1 MHGDLP
7 KATPVNRFH
16 LLALS
21 IAAALQPGL
30 ASADAA
36 ADAGADLAAKAR
48 ELDVISVIGEGE
60 TRQVQVLS
68 ISELE
73 RSTPGTSPLKVMSRL
88 PGVNFTASDPFGA
101 YEWSTRITVR
111 GFNQNQLG
119 FTLDGIPLGDMSYGN
134 HNGLHISRA
143 VLSENVERV
152 ELAQGAGAISTAS
165 TSNLGG
171 TAQFFS
177 RMPARDAQLRVSQM
191 LGSDSATR
199 SFVSLD
205 TGERKGM
212 SAFLSGV
219 YASTDKWK
227 GEGPQE
233 QWQFNGKA
241 VFASE
246 LWMLTAY
253 GATSRRQETDYGD
266 LSLESQRR
274 LGWDWDNYA
283 PDWQRAIN
291 AARGEYSGA
300 VNSLD
305 DAYYLGRGLRDD
317 DLAAL
322 TLDWQASDALA
333 VQLLGYYHRN
343 DGQGQ
348 WATPY
353 SPSSVQVPISI
364 RTTEYDIERSGLIP
378 SLSLALDS
386 HTLSAGLWRENNVH
400 GLQRNFYFL
409 TGAPDRIFFYR
420 DPDLR
425 VFRQRFD
432 IETTQYWLTDRIDLL
447 DGRLTADVGFKG
459 TEVEVRSTNLIG
471 TRADGRIV
479 AKDSFLP
486 QAGLRFGVSDELEL
500 FTSYTENLS
509 AFRGGV
515 NGPFSTSQTAFDTF
529 ADTLQPETS
538 DMLELGL
545 RMSTDAYK
553 ASLAVYTVDFQ
564 NRLLSIARCAGIVGC
579 PSSFANVGDVRSR
592 GAEATFVLRA
602 GDSIEWFNSL
612 SHNRS
617 EYRSDYLDGQSVVA
631 VSGKRV
637 VDAPEL
643 LFASELSYSLGGL
656 QASIGGKFTDERF
669 ISYSNDSKVPDFWL
683 MDASLSYTWQQLAG
697 FDSVKLS
704 FNVANLLDEEYFATV
719 GSNGFVTSDPDG
731 LNYTLQAGS
740 PRQFFLSLDLRY

>member
-1 MHGDLP
+1 M
-7 KATPVNRFH
+7 ATRLKTSPVNRTH
-16 LLALS
+16 LLSLS
-21 IAAALQPGL
+21 IALALQAGF
-30 ASADAA
+30 AHADAA
-36 ADAGADLAAKAR
+36 ADLGASAR

-60 TRQVQVLS
+60 TRQVQALAVA
-68 ISELE
+68 ELE
-73 RSTPGTSPLKVMSRL
+73 RSAPGTSPLKVMSRL
-88 PGVNFTASDPFGA
+88 PGVNFTSSDPFGA

-171 TAQFFS
+171 TAQFFT
-177 RMPARDAQLRVSQM
+177 RMPARDPELRVSQM
-191 LGSDSATR
+191 LGSDSAQR
-199 SFVSLD
+199 SLLSVD
-205 TGERKGM
+205 TGERGGL
-212 SAFLSGV
+212 SAFFSGA

-227 GEGPQE
+227 GDGPQQ

-241 VFASE
+241 VAAGDA
-246 LWMLTAY
+246 WMLSAY
-253 GATSRRQETDYGD
+253 AATSRRQETDYGD

-283 PDWQRAIN
+283 PDWQRALN
-291 AARGEYSGA
+291 AARGQFSGR

-317 DLAAL
+317 DLASL
-322 TLDWQASDALA
+322 SLDWQASDTLA

-353 SPSSVQVPISI
+353 TASSAAVPISI

-378 SLSLALDS
+378 SLSLVLDA
-386 HTLSAGLWRENNVH
+386 HTLSAGVWREDNVH

-409 TGAPDRIFFYR
+409 SGAPDRIFFYR

-432 IETTQYWLTDRIDLL
+432 IETMQYWLSDRIDLL
-447 DGRLTADVGFKG
+447 DGRLTADIGFKG

-471 TRADGRIV
+471 GRAGGRIV

-486 QAGLRFGVSDELEL
+486 QAGLRYGLAEGMEL
-500 FTSYTENLS
+500 FASYTENLS

-515 NGPFSTSQTAFDTF
+515 NGPFSTSQTAFNTF

-538 DMLELGL
+538 DTVELGL
-545 RMSTDAYK
+545 RMSAEAYQ
-553 ASLAVYTVDFQ
+553 ASLAVYSVDFQ

-592 GAEATFVLRA
+592 GAEATLVLRA
-602 GDSIEWFNSL
+602 GESIEWFNSL

-617 EYRSDYLDGQSVVA
+617 EYRSDYLDGQTRVA

-643 LFASELSYSLGGL
+643 LFASELSYRAGGL
-656 QASIGGKFTDERF
+656 EASIGGKYTDERF
-669 ISYSNDSKVPDFWL
+669 ITYTNDSKVPGFWL
-683 MDASLSYTWQQLAG
+683 MDASLAYTWEEVAGFKSLQLA
-697 FDSVKLS
+697 
-704 FNVANLLDEEYFATV
+704 FNASNLLDKQYFSTV
-719 GSNGFVTSDPDG
+719 GSNGFVTSDPEG
-731 LNYTLQAGS
+731 LNYTLLAGA